1 VSFFEVQVPQRMSG
15 SLLKDVNWP
24 QDCTLVS
31 VRRRTVVYVPRG
43 GTRLEAGDVVTVF
56 GTAEAKKQLVEL
68 LAHEQSDVQ

>member
-1 VSFFEVQVPQRMSG
+1 
-15 SLLKDVNWP
+15 
-24 QDCTLVS
+24 
-31 VRRRTVVYVPRG
+31 VYVPRG